1 MLIKNK
7 ELNKMLKNYGKTY
20 VLNMY
25 ANRYIHMT
33 QKQLD
38 YVLNYKKGGEK
49 VEKGRIRYK

>member
-49 VEKGRIRYK
+49 VEKGRI